1 MLGMITSL
9 QGKGVDM
16 TTDDETKRNKE
27 IVCAAKNHETQT
39 GFCDLVKS
47 PLSKGVNSA
56 YGIGFI
62 EGCVWADA
70 HPSNELLDNIC
81 VWLKE
86 NLNRYEYYGSID
98 EEALLDDF
106 LRDFSK

>member
-1 MLGMITSL
+1 MIIS
-9 QGKGVDM
+9 DNI
-16 TTDDETKRNKE
+16 KRNKE

-56 YGIGFI
+56 YGVGFI

-70 HPSNELLDNIC
+70 HPSKEVLNNIC
-81 VWLKE
+81 KWLEE
-86 NLNRYEYYGSID
+86 NLDRYEYYGSID
-98 EEALLDDF
+98 KEALLDDF
-106 LRDFSK
+106 LREFSK